1 MSVLCTILLLCKE
14 ILIEQRAQL
23 AAKME
28 EMQRTLDFLDYKI
41 EVYEKAVLKTEKE
54 IIQIDDWYLFS
65 VQAAHP

>member
-54 IIQIDDWYLFS
+54 IIQIDD
-65 VQAAHP
+65 

>member
-1 MSVLCTILLLCKE
+1 
-14 ILIEQRAQL
+14 LIEQRAQL

-54 IIQIDDWYLFS
+54 IIQIDD
-65 VQAAHP
+65 